1 MSTTGAGSIRRR
13 AVSYVALVVGAAI
26 MLLPFYWMFVSAFKT
41 ATEVNTTPPT
51 WLPSSLRLDN
61 FRFAF
66 DAAPFHRYFLN
77 SVLVMAVNVAASM
90 VVTILAAF
98 AFARLRFRF
107 RDTLFAL
114 CVLLIVI
121 PFELIVITNYSTIV
135 DLGWSDSLTA
145 LIVPF
150 TSNVFSVFV
159 LRNFFASVP
168 DALYYSARVDGASNW
183 QYLWRIMV
191 PLAKPALATIALL
204 NAIASWN
211 AFLWPLL
218 VVNTPGNRTLPIGL
232 YAFITDGGVR
242 YERLMAA
249 ATLVVVPVIALFL
262 VARKQIV
269 GGVARGGLKG

>member
-1 MSTTGAGSIRRR
+1 MNVGALVRR
-13 AVSYVALVVGAAI
+13 AGIYVVLTVGALA
-26 MLLPFYWMFVSAFKT
+26 MMLPFYWMFVSAFKT
-41 ATEVNTTPPT
+41 AAEVNTSPPT
-51 WLPSSLRLDN
+51 WLPSSINLDN
-61 FRFAF
+61 FRYAF
-66 DAAPFHRYFLN
+66 EAAPFHRYFIN
-77 SVLVMAVNVAASM
+77 SVVVMVVNVTLSM

-98 AFARLRFRF
+98 AFARLRFRL
-107 RDTLFAL
+107 RNILFAI
-114 CVLLIVI
+114 CVVMIMV

-159 LRNFFASVP
+159 LRNFFASIP

-191 PLAKPALATIALL
+191 PLSRPALATIALL

-218 VVNTPGNRTLPIGL
+218 VVNSPRNRTLPIGL
-232 YAFITDGGVR
+232 FAFITDGGVR

-249 ATLVVVPVIALFL
+249 ATVVVLPVIALFL